1 MESDHGPAE
10 ISILL
15 LNNVLYFSEHCYV
28 AEMGKFWLYLPAPT
42 FIFLFSVA
50 FAEVE
55 SEIQLLSLMV
65 RGGKKS
71 LLLLTN
77 AAPSLMSNTCDQ
89 AMQKQLN
96 LLHLPL

>member
-1 MESDHGPAE
+1 MESDHGTAE

-15 LNNVLYFSEHCYV
+15 LNNVLYFREHCYV
-28 AEMGKFWLYLPAPT
+28 AEMGKFWLYLTAPT
-42 FIFLFSVA
+42 FIFLFVA

-65 RGGKKS
+65 SGEKKS

-89 AMQKQLN
+89 VMQKQLTIV
-96 LLHLPL
+96 